1 MGVIFSSSQKST
13 VVANACLYDIYVKC
27 EGDEILKSGEMTE
40 TYRMEAYNVVV
51 EYTKHKV
58 NEPSTEFT
66 LSYIKIPSGCVQEFH
81 PKCSKQAYLTILHPD
96 ENNYLKQICYLHA
109 IPENQNVIIEHT
121 GSVKLTKGKKF
132 RWVDDEGCDHRE
144 CIEKLEEYRKK
155 VKEMKDK
162 FQKELSKVRVDYKI
176 PRSTAV

>member
-1 MGVIFSSSQKST
+1 MGVVFSSPRKST

-27 EGDEILKSGEMTE
+27 EGDENFKSVEMTE
-40 TYRMEAYNVVV
+40 KYTLEAYNMVM

-58 NEPSTEFT
+58 NEPRAELTV
-66 LSYIKIPSGCVQEFH
+66 SYLKIPSGCVQEFY

-96 ENNYLKQICYLHA
+96 ENNYWKQICCMHA

-132 RWVDDEGCDHRE
+132 HWVDNEDCDHQKY
-144 CIEKLEEYRKK
+144 IAKLEEYQKI
-155 VKEMKDK
+155 VKEMKDQ
-162 FQKELSKVRVDYKI
+162 FRKELSKVRVDHKM
-176 PRSTAV
+176 PRSAAV